1 MGTHPIFESD
11 FDCLTEIMIFS
22 IACILFATVNAADQH
37 ETEQFK
43 VIPGGEEH
51 THTGSMEM
59 TIGVNADK
67 SAYSCNIARPSG
79 TTYLFFESYEIKVE
93 GGSIEH
99 FEVYGNEKRR
109 LLSGEARTS
118 GNSKLQAG
126 NDFNHELASASVI
139 VRSNK
144 EEL

>member
-1 MGTHPIFESD
+1 MGPHTSFLKATKSKLKAAVLSTTVGYQTLYQNTGI
-11 FDCLTEIMIFS
+11 LTI
-22 IACILFATVNAADQH
+22 IL
-37 ETEQFK
+37 
-43 VIPGGEEH
+43 
-51 THTGSMEM
+51 
-59 TIGVNADK
+59 
-67 SAYSCNIARPSG
+67 
-79 TTYLFFESYEIKVE
+79 
-93 GGSIEH
+93 
-99 FEVYGNEKRR
+99 EVYGNEKRR

>member
-1 MGTHPIFESD
+1 
-11 FDCLTEIMIFS
+11 
-22 IACILFATVNAADQH
+22 
-37 ETEQFK
+37 
-43 VIPGGEEH
+43 
-51 THTGSMEM
+51 M
-59 TIGVNADK
+59 TIGVNDDK

-79 TTYLFFESYEIKVE
+79 TTYLFFESYEIKVD

-99 FEVYGNEKRR
+99 YGNLFCSQFKIKSYVLEVYGNEKRR

-118 GNSKLQAG
+118 GNSKLQSG

-139 VRSNK
+139 VRANK

>member
-1 MGTHPIFESD
+1 
-11 FDCLTEIMIFS
+11 
-22 IACILFATVNAADQH
+22 
-37 ETEQFK
+37 
-43 VIPGGEEH
+43 
-51 THTGSMEM
+51 M

-79 TTYLFFESYEIKVE
+79 TTYLFFESYEIKVD

-99 FEVYGNEKRR
+99 YGGLSNLIRGIITIILEVYGNEKRR